1 MGTFSV
7 IQKLFY
13 IILSTRI
20 RGCESHIFLSH
31 MFVKFL
37 RFVKS
42 GPKGARLSPLIR
54 CMGPF
59 WGYVLLEFTGKNGEV
74 MAHKKKRLDSFS
86 LFTAVGHRN

>member
-59 WGYVLLEFTGKNGEV
+59 WGYVLSEFTGKNGEV
-74 MAHKKKRLDSFS
+74 MAHKTKIGQF
-86 LFTAVGHRN
+86 FTFHRSWP